1 MNGMGSGKEG
11 LKEAM
16 KRLRKE
22 RKEMIAAAAAKV
34 KAQNKAVRA
43 IMEQLREGPRT
54 VPEIADASGIPT
66 DQVLWYLAS
75 LKKYGKVLEGE
86 KDGSYFRYQAAG
98 AEEEQ
103 AAG

>member
-43 IMEQLREGPRT
+43 IMEQLRE
-54 VPEIADASGIPT
+54 V
-66 DQVLWYLAS
+66 
-75 LKKYGKVLEGE
+75 KKYGKVLEGE